1 MSTAF
6 HVIRKDSRFEA
17 RAGSKVLGT
26 FESELEATA
35 RINQERGKRLDSRGL
50 AGEPEDQERDNE
62 EDTEEDAD
70 ENERRALNG
79 EPLGRSRP
87 QKGTGYGTENA
98 EEAGDASDDG
108 DGDEDEDDVEEEDD
122 ADGDADDDGD
132 LDDDHDAPGSG
143 MGRGVA
149 ILARVRKTHKDL
161 YDTLAP
167 HAIVGAYKA
176 SRKKAQDEM
185 DSPEDISHNQV
196 MNHMTGAEY

>member
-6 HVIRKDSRFEA
+6 HVIRKDSRYEA
-17 RAGSKVLGT
+17 RAGGKVLGT
-26 FESELEATA
+26 FETELEAKA
-35 RINQERGKRLDSRGL
+35 RVNQERAKRLDSRGL
-50 AGEPEDQERDNE
+50 TGEPEDQERDNE
-62 EDTEEDAD
+62 EDGDEDAG

-79 EPLGRSRP
+79 ETQQRSRP

-122 ADGDADDDGD
+122 ADGDDDGD
-132 LDDDHDAPGSG
+132 SDDDHDAPGSG

-196 MNHMTGAEY
+196 MSHMTGAEY